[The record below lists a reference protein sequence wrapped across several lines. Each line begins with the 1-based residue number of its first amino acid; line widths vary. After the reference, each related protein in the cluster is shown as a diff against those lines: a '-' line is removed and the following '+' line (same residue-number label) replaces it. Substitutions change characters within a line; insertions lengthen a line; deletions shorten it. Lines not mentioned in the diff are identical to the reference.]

1 MIEWWNSLNIA
12 VQVFYCIA
20 VPATLVLLI
29 QTILMFIGMD
39 DDADGAGD
47 VDISSDAVADD
58 LPDVDEGI
66 FGDNSIS
73 EDVDGAGLDGLRIF
87 TIRGIVAFFVVFG
100 WVGVVMAGFDIAM
113 YITVPV
119 AIVCGFVMM
128 LLLALLFKAVMGLRS
143 DGNTDNRN
151 AIGTAGRVYLTIPAA
166 RSGEGKV
173 YVMLQGSYVERAA
186 VTDEEESIPTG
197 AEVVVIG
204 VSGQSDLVVKSK

>member
-151 AIGTAGRVYLTIPAA
+151 AIGTAGRVYLTRPAA